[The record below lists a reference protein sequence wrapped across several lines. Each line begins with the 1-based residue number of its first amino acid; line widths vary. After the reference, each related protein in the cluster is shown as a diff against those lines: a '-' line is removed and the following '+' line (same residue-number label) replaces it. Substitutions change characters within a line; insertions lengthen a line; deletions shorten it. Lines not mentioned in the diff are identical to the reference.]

1 MCKAP
6 FGIYTKEWKRIF
18 IIRTYNSGVS
28 VAIYIVSLPESVTI
42 CDIGLGV
49 VSASDETRQSA
60 HLLPALVEGV
70 LFLEFLYLWYYPCKS
85 LFLRTILIYM
95 LIINIITFILTLCQ
109 FAILMYIT
117 KENAYTIMSASKTK
131 K

>member
-1 MCKAP
+1 MEED
-6 FGIYTKEWKRIF
+6 FF

-60 HLLPALVEGV
+60 HLIPALVEGV
-70 LFLEFLYLWYYPCKS
+70 LFLEFL
-85 LFLRTILIYM
+85 
-95 LIINIITFILTLCQ
+95 
-109 FAILMYIT
+109 
-117 KENAYTIMSASKTK
+117 
-131 K
+131 